1 LTLQALDM
9 KRRKQETYGGKL
21 KEWTDSLLYFANP
34 FGVVAASK
42 AQGQP
47 KGSTYLGLRR
57 V

>member
-1 LTLQALDM
+1 M

-34 FGVVAASK
+34 FSVVAARK

-47 KGSTYLGLRR
+47 KESTYFGLRW

>member
-1 LTLQALDM
+1 M

-34 FGVVAASK
+34 FSVVAARK

-47 KGSTYLGLRR
+47 NESTYLGLRR